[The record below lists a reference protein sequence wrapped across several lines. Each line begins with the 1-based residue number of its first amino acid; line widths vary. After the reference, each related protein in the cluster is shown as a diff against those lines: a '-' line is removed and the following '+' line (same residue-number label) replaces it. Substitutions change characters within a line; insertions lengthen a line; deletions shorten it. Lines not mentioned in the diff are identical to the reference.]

1 MPSHDPLT
9 MSVILTAAFVAAIVK
24 GVTTMGLGLIAV
36 PAIALFL
43 DVQTAVLS
51 LFISKF
57 VSDVAMLVESKRDL
71 AWRSSLRLRSF
82 VVAGAIA
89 IPVATYLLATLQGKW
104 LHIFLG
110 ASILAFVAY
119 QLSPRPIVIPVR
131 HEGPW
136 GAGFGMAAGA
146 TQALTGVGGPYTAMY
161 LYALRLK
168 PSQFVFLSS
177 VVYLLFDVMQ
187 LTSILYLGLYDRTRL
202 FYAIATLAPVL
213 VGTWLGIRARARMN
227 PRAFKL
233 GLLMLL
239 AASAVSVL
247 VRGVTM

>member
-1 MPSHDPLT
+1 MPSHDPLA
-9 MSVILTAAFVAAIVK
+9 MSLILAAAFVAAIVK

-36 PAIALFL
+36 PVIALFL

-57 VSDVAMLVESKRDL
+57 VSDVAMLAESKRDL
-71 AWRSSLRLRSF
+71 AWRSSLRLASF
-82 VVAGAIA
+82 VAAGAIA
-89 IPVATYLLATLQGKW
+89 IPVATYLLANLQGKW

-110 ASILAFVAY
+110 ASILGFVAY

-161 LYALRLK
+161 LYALGLT

-177 VVYLLFDVMQ
+177 VVYLLFDVAQ
-187 LTSILYLGLYDRTRL
+187 LAAILYLGMYDRTRL
-202 FYAIATLAPVL
+202 IYAVATLVPVL
-213 VGTWLGIRARARMN
+213 AGTWVGIRLRARMHAK
-227 PRAFKL
+227 AFKT
-233 GLLMLL
+233 GLLVLL
-239 AASAVSVL
+239 TASALSVL
-247 VRGVTM
+247 ARGIAS